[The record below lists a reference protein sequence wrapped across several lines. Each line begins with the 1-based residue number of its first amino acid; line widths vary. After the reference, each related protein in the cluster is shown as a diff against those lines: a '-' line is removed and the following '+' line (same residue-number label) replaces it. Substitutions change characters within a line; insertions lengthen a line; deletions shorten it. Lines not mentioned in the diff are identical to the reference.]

1 MDKSIEPIKLCV
13 DCKHFGTRLGFDFCD
28 SPANGISPVNGR
40 PKPKFAEFERSE
52 VYGKCGPAGINFE
65 PIDVQVVN
73 DVQVAKRGWFGL
85 WRGK

>member
-1 MDKSIEPIKLCV
+1 MDKGIEPMKLCV
-13 DCKHFGTRLGFDFCD
+13 DCKHFGNRPGFNFCD

-65 PIDVQVVN
+65 PIEPIDVQVV
-73 DVQVAKRGWFGL
+73 KRGWFGL
-85 WRGK
+85 RRGK

>member
-13 DCKHFGTRLGFDFCD
+13 DCKHFGIRLGFDFCD
-28 SPANGISPVNGR
+28 SPANGISSVNGR
-40 PKPKFAEFERSE
+40 PKPKFADFERSE

-65 PIDVQVVN
+65 PIEPIDVQVV
-73 DVQVAKRGWFGL
+73 KSGWFGL